1 MVSPAEANGV
11 ELKIERDPGE
21 KFGLTMDSTLSDAS
35 RLAGTI
41 GLLVRLSCRWFWA
54 VILLCLLASAL
65 AFHFVAG
72 HIAIDTDSDKLFRA
86 DLPFR
91 KNQAAIDQAFPQ
103 RNDLIAVV
111 IDGATPELAEQAG
124 AKLAERLQAQGE
136 LFRSVRRPD
145 AGPFFERNG
154 LLFSSPDEVSK
165 ITQQL
170 IKAEPMLGSLAADP
184 SLRGLMNTLKRL
196 LDGIAHG
203 DAKLADIDRPL
214 AALADSLAGV
224 AAGKDRPFSWQAMIS
239 GEKPGT
245 RTLRRFIL
253 VQPRLS
259 YGKLEPGGDATAAIR
274 NAAKDLGLTPDHG
287 VRVRLTGSVPLADEE
302 FATLAQGALRNA
314 IMTMLAVVGLLWLCL
329 RSARIIIAILITLLV
344 GLLFSAA
351 FGVAAV
357 GPFNLISIAFA
368 VLFVGLGVDL
378 GIQFSIRYR
387 AERHQRDDLEGAL
400 VAAGKSV
407 GSSLALAAASIAA
420 GFYAFLPTDYR
431 GVSELGLIAGSGML
445 IAFLLSI
452 TLLPALLTLLKPPGE
467 SAPIGFA
474 ALAPADR
481 FLARHRRA
489 ALAVAGLVALGC
501 LALLPA
507 LRFDFNPLNLR
518 SPKVESV
525 STLFDLMKDPN
536 ETPNTV
542 EILAPSLADARKLA
556 SRLGALPEV
565 AQTVTLASFVPKDQ
579 DQKLALITDAAQLLS
594 VALDP
599 LSVKPAPSDAET
611 VRAMTKT
618 AAALRTAAAGAGPPA
633 AGDAQRLADALT
645 ALAQGPAGNRQEAGA
660 VLIPGLET
668 TLAQLRQALAAGP
681 VTLQSLPEDLIRD
694 WMTPDGRARVEAYPA
709 GNQNDND
716 TLTRFVSA
724 VHAIAPDASGAPVS
738 IQESGRTVVGAFV
751 EAGALALAAI
761 SLLLLVVL
769 RRLSDTLLTLAPLLL
784 AGLLTLG
791 LTVLIG
797 QPLNFA
803 NIIALPLLFGIGVA
817 FNIYFVMAWRR
828 GASDFLQSSLTRAIL
843 FSALTTTAAFG
854 SLCFSNHPG
863 TASMGLLLALSL
875 GCTLVSAL
883 LFLPALLGPP
893 RSLAGQ

>member
-1 MVSPAEANGV
+1 MN
-11 ELKIERDPGE
+11 
-21 KFGLTMDSTLSDAS
+21 STLLGRS
-35 RLAGTI
+35 RLAKTI
-41 GLLVRLSCRWFWA
+41 GRLVRFSCRWYLAIILVCTLLSA
-54 VILLCLLASAL
+54 VAL
-65 AFHFVAG
+65 GFTAR

-124 AKLAERLQAQGE
+124 ASLAARLQE
-136 LFRSVRRPD
+136 RHDLFRLVRRPD
-145 AGPFFERNG
+145 AGPFFERDG
-154 LLFSSPDEVSK
+154 LLFLSVDDVAK

-196 LDGIAHG
+196 LDGVANG
-203 DAKLADIDRPL
+203 DASLADIDRPM
-214 AALADSLAGV
+214 AAMAASLEGV
-224 AAGKDRPFSWQAMIS
+224 IAGKERPLSWQAMIS
-239 GEKPGT
+239 GDKPDN

-253 VQPRLS
+253 VQPKLS

-274 NAAKDLGLTPDHG
+274 SAAKDLGLTPDHG

-302 FATLAQGALRNA
+302 FATLAQGAARNG
-314 IMTMLAVVGLLWLCL
+314 ILTLLTVVGLLWLCL
-329 RSARIIIAILITLLV
+329 RSARIIGAILVTLLV
-344 GLLFSAA
+344 GLLLSAA
-351 FGVAAV
+351 FGVLFV
-357 GPFNLISIAFA
+357 GAFNLISIAFA

-387 AERHQRDDLEGAL
+387 AERHERGDLESAL
-400 VAAGKSV
+400 VAAGTSV
-407 GSSLALAAASIAA
+407 GSSLALAAASIAV
-420 GFYAFLPTDYR
+420 GFFAFLPTDYR
-431 GVSELGLIAGSGML
+431 GVSELGLIAGTGML
-445 IAFLLSI
+445 IAFLLSV

-467 SAPIGFA
+467 RAPVGFA
-474 ALAPADR
+474 ALAPVDR
-481 FLARHRRA
+481 ILARHRRA
-489 ALAVAGLVALGC
+489 ALVTAGLVALGC

-518 SPKVESV
+518 SRKVESV

-536 ETPNTV
+536 ETPNTID
-542 EILAPSLADARKLA
+542 ILAPSLAGAQQLA
-556 SRLGALPEV
+556 GRLAALPEV
-565 AQTVTLASFVPKDQ
+565 AQTVTLASFVPEDQ
-579 DQKLALITDAAQLLS
+579 GRKLALIADAAQLLS

-611 VRAMTKT
+611 LRAMTKT
-618 AAALRTAAAGAGPPA
+618 AAALRAAAAGAKPPA
-633 AGDAQRLADALT
+633 AGDAVRLADALS
-645 ALAQGPAGNRQEAGA
+645 ALAEGPADNRQRAA
-660 VLIPGLET
+660 AALIPGLEV
-668 TLAQLRQALAAGP
+668 TLGQLRQALQAGP
-681 VTLQSLPEDLIRD
+681 VTLQSLPPDLVRD
-694 WMTPDGRARVEAYPA
+694 WTTPDGRSRVEVYPA
-709 GNQNDND
+709 GNQNDNE
-716 TLTRFVSA
+716 TLARFVAA
-724 VHAIAPDASGAPVS
+724 VRRVAPGATGAPVS
-738 IQESGRTVVGAFV
+738 IQESGRTVVGAFA

-761 SLLLLVVL
+761 SLLLLFVL
-769 RRLSDTLLTLAPLLL
+769 RSLRDTALTLAPLFL
-784 AGLLTLG
+784 AGLLTLAIS
-791 LTVLIG
+791 VLIG
-797 QPLNFA
+797 LPLNFA

-828 GASDFLQSSLTRAIL
+828 GATDFLQSSLTRAIL

-875 GCTLVSAL
+875 GCTLISAL

-893 RSLAGQ
+893 PLTYPSAAGRRGS

>member
-1 MVSPAEANGV
+1 
-11 ELKIERDPGE
+11 
-21 KFGLTMDSTLSDAS
+21 
-35 RLAGTI
+35 
-41 GLLVRLSCRWFWA
+41 LVRFSCRWYLA
-54 VILLCLLASAL
+54 VILVCTLVSAIAL
-65 AFHFVAG
+65 GFTAR

-111 IDGATPELAEQAG
+111 IDGATPELAEQA
-124 AKLAERLQAQGE
+124 LASLAQRLQGQHD
-136 LFRSVRRPD
+136 LFRLVRRPD

-154 LLFSSPDEVSK
+154 LLFLSVDEVSK

-203 DAKLADIDRPL
+203 DANLADIDRPL
-214 AALADSLAGV
+214 AAMADSLAGV
-224 AAGKDRPFSWQAMIS
+224 AAGKDRPLSWQAMIS
-239 GEKPGT
+239 GDKPDN

-253 VQPRLS
+253 VQPKLS
-259 YGKLEPGGDATAAIR
+259 FGKLEPGGDATAAIR
-274 NAAKDLGLTPDHG
+274 SAAKDLGLTPDHG

-302 FATLAQGALRNA
+302 FATLTQGAARNGVL
-314 IMTMLAVVGLLWLCL
+314 TLLTVVGLLWLCL
-329 RSARIIIAILITLLV
+329 RSARIIVAILVTLLV

-351 FGVAAV
+351 FGILSV
-357 GPFNLISIAFA
+357 GAFNLISIAFA

-387 AERHQRDDLEGAL
+387 AERHERGDLESAL
-400 VAAGKSV
+400 VAAGTGV
-407 GSSLALAAASIAA
+407 GSSLALAAASIAV
-420 GFYAFLPTDYR
+420 GFFAFLPTDYR

-445 IAFLLSI
+445 IAFLLSV
-452 TLLPALLTLLKPPGE
+452 TLLPALLTLLRPPGE
-467 SAPIGFA
+467 RAPVGFA
-474 ALAPADR
+474 ALATVDR
-481 FLARHRRA
+481 LLARHRRA
-489 ALAVAGLVALGC
+489 ALVTAGLVALAC

-518 SPKVESV
+518 SRKVESV

-536 ETPNTV
+536 ETPNTI
-542 EILAPSLADARKLA
+542 EILAPSLAEAQQLA
-556 SRLGALPEV
+556 GRLAALPEV
-565 AQTVTLASFVPKDQ
+565 AQSVTLASFVPKDQ
-579 DQKLALITDAAQLLS
+579 DRKLALIADAAQLLS

-618 AAALRTAAAGAGPPA
+618 AAALRKAAAGAEPPA
-633 AGDAQRLADALT
+633 AGDAQRLADALS
-645 ALAQGPAGNRQEAGA
+645 ALAGGPADNRQKAAA
-660 VLIPGLET
+660 VLIPSLEV
-668 TLAQLRQALAAGP
+668 TLAQLRQALQAGP
-681 VTLQSLPEDLIRD
+681 VTLQSLPADLVRD
-694 WMTPDGRARVEAYPA
+694 WTTPDGLARVEVYPA
-709 GNQNDND
+709 GNQSDNE
-716 TLTRFVSA
+716 TLARFVAA
-724 VHAIAPDASGAPVS
+724 VRRIAPDATGAPVS
-738 IQESGRTVVGAFV
+738 IQESGRTVVGAFA

-761 SLLLLVVL
+761 TLLLLFVL
-769 RRLSDTLLTLAPLLL
+769 RSVRDTALTLAPLFL
-784 AGLLTLG
+784 AGLLTLAIS
-791 LTVLIG
+791 VLIG
-797 QPLNFA
+797 LPLNFA

-828 GASDFLQSSLTRAIL
+828 GETDFLQSSLTRAIL

-875 GCTLVSAL
+875 GCTLISAL
-883 LFLPALLGPP
+883 LFLPVLLGPP
-893 RSLAGQ
+893 RSLARQ

>member
-1 MVSPAEANGV
+1 MN
-11 ELKIERDPGE
+11 
-21 KFGLTMDSTLSDAS
+21 STLLGRS
-35 RLAGTI
+35 RLAKTI
-41 GLLVRLSCRWFWA
+41 GRLVRFSCRWYPA
-54 VILLCLLASAL
+54 VILLCTLLAAI
-65 AFHFVAG
+65 AFGFTAR

-91 KNQAAIDQAFPQ
+91 KNQAALDQAFPQ

-111 IDGATPELAEQAG
+111 IDGATPELAEQAAG
-124 AKLAERLQAQGE
+124 SLAERLRARSD

-154 LLFSSPDEVSK
+154 LLFLSVDEVSK

-184 SLRGLMNTLKRL
+184 SLRGLMNTLARL

-214 AALADSLAGV
+214 AELADSLAAA
-224 AAGKDRPFSWQAMIS
+224 AAGTERPFSWQAMIS
-239 GEKPGT
+239 DAKPDN

-253 VQPRLS
+253 VQPKLS

-274 NAAKDLGLTPDHG
+274 AMARDLGLEPDHG

-302 FATLAQGALRNA
+302 FATLAQGAARNG
-314 IMTMLAVVGLLWLCL
+314 ILTLLAVVGLLWLCL
-329 RSARIIIAILITLLV
+329 RSVRIIVAILATLLV

-387 AERHQRDDLEGAL
+387 AERHERGNLQSAL
-400 VAAGKSV
+400 VAAGTTV

-420 GFYAFLPTDYR
+420 GFFAFLPTDYR

-445 IAFLLSI
+445 IAFLLSV
-452 TLLPALLTLLKPPGE
+452 TLLPALLTLLRPPGE
-467 SAPIGFA
+467 PAPVGFA
-474 ALAPADR
+474 ALAPVDR

-489 ALAVAGLVALGC
+489 ALVTAGLVALGC

-518 SPKVESV
+518 SRKVESV

-536 ETPNTV
+536 ETPNTI
-542 EILAPSLADARKLA
+542 ETLTPSLADARALA
-556 SRLGALPEV
+556 RRLDALPEV
-565 AQTVTLASFVPKDQ
+565 AQTVTLASFVPENQ
-579 DQKLALITDAAQLLS
+579 DQKLALIADAAQLLS
-594 VALDP
+594 IALDP
-599 LSVKPAPSDAET
+599 LSVKPAPSDAAV
-611 VRAMTKT
+611 VRAMAKT
-618 AAALRTAAAGAGPPA
+618 AAALRAAAADAGLPA
-633 AGDAQRLADALT
+633 SRDALRLADALT
-645 ALAQGPAGNRQEAGA
+645 ALAAGPAANRQEAGA
-660 VLIPGLET
+660 VLIPGLNV
-668 TLAQLRQALAAGP
+668 TLAQLRQSLQAGP
-681 VTLQSLPEDLIRD
+681 VTLQALPAALVRD
-694 WMTPDGRARVEAYPA
+694 WTTPDGRARVEAYPA
-709 GNQNDND
+709 GNQNDNE
-716 TLTRFVSA
+716 TLTRFVAA
-724 VHAIAPDASGAPVS
+724 VRRIAPDATGAPVS
-738 IQESGRTVVGAFV
+738 IQESGRTVVGAFA

-769 RRLSDTLLTLAPLLL
+769 RRLSDTALTLAPLLL

-791 LTVLIG
+791 MSVLIG
-797 QPLNFA
+797 LPLNFA

-828 GASDFLQSSLTRAIL
+828 GGTDFLQSSLTRAIL

-893 RSLAGQ
+893 RAGLKT